1 MSNVK
6 NLFSDNGILWSIRAN
21 NISGNYS
28 QDMNLDPSSNF
39 SFSRNGATIATLGSN
54 VIASSIIDGLD
65 VSGTYFSN
73 SVSALRIP
81 ADTSNNRPQGR
92 PGYIRYNTTTDLVEY
107 WNASTNAWVPISEPS
122 PNITSI
128 SPNYVPEDSSFNY
141 TITGTNFNTSSS
153 VQFIG
158 DVDTVVYNSFGPTN
172 FISDTTITATNTLAM
187 SDASINTGFFV
198 KVTNTA
204 SGLNFTT
211 PSALLSYNKGPF
223 WNTVDSTNLGTGIS
237 ASTYTISN
245 EPFQDLSASELIP
258 NLPLTYSYASSPVG
272 APLVFLDSS
281 NNLGKL
287 YGTMPTITSSVSSVY
302 SFTAIVTDASNAV
315 SPIRTFFF
323 TVSVPLASITGGTVA
338 IGYTDSEGNNFRS
351 SPPYSGGYTVYVFT
365 NGTSSF
371 VTTQFFPSYVSYL
384 VVGGGGAGGSGNAGG
399 SAGGGGGAG
408 GYLTGYKAIT
418 AVTTYTINVG
428 VGGTGT
434 STIGNSGGTS
444 SISGTGISLSAA
456 GGGGGSDN
464 SPPGVDGGSGG
475 GAGLRKGDTTG
486 IGGAG
491 NTPSTTPAQG
501 NAGGTALIFDTS
513 AQGRG
518 GGGGSALARGGGGYG
533 NSQLNSNYATGP
545 GGTGGSGISNTIRGT
560 GVVVYSGGGGSGGY
574 DRLLGVGG
582 NGGGGAGSGS
592 TGSVVATLYNT
603 PGTAGTAN
611 TGGGGGGT
619 ATGTGVLSAVSG
631 GAGGSGIVILRHLTN
646 IIASNT
652 PTAFSINGS
661 TSFGSPINGTYLT
674 ASTYQTGTNTTP
686 GTATVTYVD
695 SNGANPRAFALGA
708 YSGGFTVVTFLTTT
722 PTTIYTWTSSNLAGT
737 LRPLGTQVERYGNTT
752 DFSFNAISPFP
763 AQIEY
768 LIVAGGG
775 TGAKGTG
782 TVTYGGGGGAG
793 QVLAGMTSITPGTTY
808 TIKVG
813 SGAVMDPNVLSGGA
827 GTPGFNTSLSANG
840 INSSAFSLT
849 ASGGTGGN
857 GGSVGPNGS
866 AVVATTWN
874 PAATMGTGGTSG
886 NGFLGGLNVP
896 NGANGTNP
904 AGGGGGAS
912 DFGRPPNF
920 YWTNSGGYG
929 IASQISGTLTGYAA
943 GGGGGG
949 DGVSPAAPSNYI
961 GGSSPAGV
969 VIGGTGGGTGS
980 TSLYPTAGTA
990 NTGSG
995 GGGMR
1000 SDEDGPGGGGG
1011 TGIIIIKFPS
1021 FVC

>member
-1 MSNVK
+1 MSNVQK
-6 NLFSDNGILWSIRAN
+6 LFSDNGILWSIRAN
-21 NISGNYS
+21 DISGNYS
-28 QDMNLDPSSNF
+28 QVINLDSSSNF
-39 SFSRNGATIATLGSN
+39 AFSRSGSKIATLGSN
-54 VIASSIIDGLD
+54 VIASSNRTGLD

-73 SVSALRIP
+73 SVSAIQIP
-81 ADTSNNRPQGR
+81 ADTSANRPAGQA
-92 PGYIRYNTTTDLVEY
+92 GYIRYNTNTDIIEF
-107 WNASTNAWVPISEPS
+107 WNAGTNAWVAISEPS
-122 PNITSI
+122 PIITSI

-198 KVTNTA
+198 KVTNTG

-418 AVTTYTINVG
+418 AVTSYTVVVG
-428 VGGTGT
+428 SGGTGT

-444 SISGTGISLSAA
+444 SISGTGISLFAA
-456 GGGGGSDN
+456 GGGGGADN
-464 SPPGVDGGSGG
+464 FFAGVAGGSGG
-475 GAGLRKGDTTG
+475 GGGLRQNKA
-486 IGGAG
+486 GGAG
-491 NTPSTTPAQG
+491 DTPSTTPDQG
-501 NAGGTALIFDTS
+501 NAGGSTLTTDVGS
-513 AQGRG
+513 QGRG
-518 GGGGSALARGGGGYG
+518 GGGGGALARGSGGYG
-533 NSQLNSNYATGP
+533 NSELNTTYASVGP
-545 GGTGGSGISNTIRGT
+545 GGTGGSGISNNIRGT
-560 GVVVYSGGGGSGGY
+560 GLVVYSGGGGAGGF
-574 DRLLGVGG
+574 DRLFGIGG
-582 NGGGGAGSGS
+582 SGGGGTGSGS
-592 TGSVVATLYNT
+592 TGTIIAAGYNT

-619 ATGTGVLSAVSG
+619 ATGSSG
-631 GAGGSGIVILRHLTN
+631 TTLTFGATGGSGIVILRHLTN

-652 PTAFSINGS
+652 PTAFSINNVTYSGTPLS
-661 TSFGSPINGTYLT
+661 GTYLT
-674 ASTYQTGTNTTP
+674 ASTYQTGTTTTP

-695 SNGANPRAFALGA
+695 SNGANPRAWALGA

-722 PTTIYTWTSSNLAGT
+722 PVSPYTIGSPLAV
-737 LRPLGTQVERYGNTT
+737 PNQVQRYGNTT
-752 DFSFNAISPFP
+752 DFSFNAISQFP

-775 TGAKGTG
+775 TGAKATG
-782 TVTYGGGGGAG
+782 GVTYGGGGGAG

-808 TIKVG
+808 TVKVG
-813 SGAVMDPNVLSGGA
+813 SGAVMDPNGTSGSAVAGGA
-827 GTPGFNTSLSANG
+827 GVYYSLSANG

-866 AVVATTWN
+866 AVVATSWN
-874 PAATMGTGGTSG
+874 PAATTGTGGTSG

-904 AGGGGGAS
+904 AAGGGGAS
-912 DFGRPPNF
+912 DFGRPPSAS
-920 YWTNSGGYG
+920 WTNSGGYG
-929 IASQISGTLTGYAA
+929 IASQISGTLTGYA
-943 GGGGGG
+943 GGGSGGG
-949 DGVSPAAPSNYI
+949 DGAPNPF

-969 VIGGTGGGTGS
+969 VIGGNGS
-980 TSLYPTAGTA
+980 TGAGSDATSGTA

-1000 SDEDGPGGGGG
+1000 ADDPGCGGGGG

>member
-1 MSNVK
+1 MSVRDFIPNDG
-6 NLFSDNGILWSIRAN
+6 SLWSIRAN

-28 QDMNLDPSSNF
+28 QDMNLDPSSNI
-39 SFSRNGATIATLGSN
+39 SFSRNGTTIATLGSN
-54 VIASSIIDGLD
+54 FIVSSIIDGLD

-81 ADTSNNRPQGR
+81 ADTSNNRPAGQA
-92 PGYIRYNTTTDLVEY
+92 GYIRYNTTTDLVEY
-107 WNASTNAWVPISEPS
+107 WNASTNAWLSIAEPS
-122 PNITSI
+122 PNITGI

-141 TITGTNFNTSSS
+141 TITGTNFNSSSS

-158 DVDTVVYNSFGPTN
+158 DVDTVVYNAFGPTN

-198 KVTNTA
+198 KVTNTD
-204 SGLNFTT
+204 SGLNFTS
-211 PSALLSYNKGPF
+211 PSTLLSYNKGPF
-223 WNTVDSTNLGTGIS
+223 WNTADSTNLGTGIS

-245 EPFQDLSASELIP
+245 EPFQDLSASDLIP

-272 APLVFLDSS
+272 ASGVLLDTS

-287 YGTMPTITSSVSSVY
+287 YGLMPTITTSVTSVY
-302 SFTAIVTDASNAV
+302 SFTSIVTDASYAV

-323 TVSVPLASITGGTVA
+323 TVSVPLASITGGTVS

-371 VTTQFFPSYVSYL
+371 VTTQFFPPYVSYL
-384 VVGGGGAGGSGNAGG
+384 VVGGGGAGGAGNAGG

-418 AVTTYTINVG
+418 AGTTYSINVG

-434 STIGNSGGTS
+434 TTNGNSGGAS

-456 GGGGGSDN
+456 GGGGGADN
-464 SPPGVDGGSGG
+464 SCTGVAGGSGG
-475 GAGLRKGDTTG
+475 GAGLRKGDTIG

-501 NAGGTALIFDTS
+501 NAGGTALIFDTA

-533 NSQLNSNYATGP
+533 NSQLNSNFATGP
-545 GGTGGSGISNTIRGT
+545 GGTGGSGISNNIRGT
-560 GVVVYSGGGGSGGY
+560 GVVVYSGGGGAGGY
-574 DRLLGVGG
+574 DRLLGLGG
-582 NGGGGAGSGS
+582 SGGGGSGSGS
-592 TGSVVATLYNT
+592 TGTIVVAGYAT

-619 ATGTGVLSAVSG
+619 ATGSGVLSPVSG

-646 IIASNT
+646 IISSTT
-652 PTAFSINGS
+652 PTAFTINGS

-674 ASTYQTGTNTTP
+674 ASTYQTGTTTTP

-695 SNGANPRAFALGA
+695 ASGANPRAFALGA

-722 PTTIYTWTSSNLAGT
+722 PVSPYTNASPLALTS
-737 LRPLGTQVERYGNTT
+737 QVQRYGNTT

-782 TVTYGGGGGAG
+782 GVTYGGGGGAG

-808 TIKVG
+808 TVSVG
-813 SGAVMDPNVLSGGA
+813 SGAVMDPNAGSTGA
-827 GTPGFNTSLSANG
+827 GTVGFNTSLSANG

-866 AVVATTWN
+866 AVVATSWN
-874 PAATMGTGGTSG
+874 PAATTGTGGTSG
-886 NGFLGGLNVP
+886 NGFLGGLNAP

-904 AGGGGGAS
+904 GGGGGGAS

-949 DGVSPAAPSNYI
+949 DPISPPAPSNFI

-969 VIGGTGGGTGS
+969 VIGGTGGGGGAPS
-980 TSLYPTAGTA
+980 PQPTAGTA

-1000 SDEDGPGGGGG
+1000 SDDIGCGGGGG